1 MKRILVVLAL
11 VAGCGAG
18 DPQVDNETA
27 VSQNAV
33 ASGNPAMQAVRTAA
47 LTGLYESGGDRPD
60 QLCIVDTA
68 PGNSRFGLVVHGEG
82 LMSCSGSGRAVRHG
96 TALTLSMEGDEACE
110 IQASVDDG
118 TITLPQQIPAG
129 CAYYCAPGA
138 SLAGAGFTR
147 TGGTAADAMKATD
160 LAGEPLCGQE

>member
-33 ASGNPAMQAVRTAA
+33 ASGNPAVQAVRTAA
-47 LTGLYESGGDRPD
+47 LTGLYESGGGERPD
-60 QLCIVDTA
+60 QLCIVDRA
-68 PGNSRFGLVVHGEG
+68 PGDSRFGLVVHGEG
-82 LMSCSGSGRAVRHG
+82 LMSCSGSGQALREG
-96 TALTLSMEGDEACE
+96 TALRLRMEGDEACE
-110 IQASVDDG
+110 IQAAVDGG
-118 TITLPQQIPAG
+118 TIALPQEIPAG

-138 SLAGAGFTR
+138 SMAGARFAR
-147 TGGTAADAMKATD
+147 SGGSAADALKATD
-160 LAGEPLCGQE
+160 LAGDPLCG